1 MSEENQESTEDQV
14 AEQPVK
20 QGIDNPLF
28 KTLFDVAEETTQEVE
43 EHEEE
48 DIGKPISI
56 SDAVDEL
63 NLSEESPVEEVEAE
77 AKEELVQEPEKAEP
91 KKKKLRKV
99 VDPEVP
105 DDVLKQPSFN
115 LREEPEVDPEEKEF
129 IDSLIPE
136 ERALYEKVK
145 YAESKLDGHKGKS
158 SQFKSYL
165 KKSKAYLDKRI
176 DEDVHF
182 DPSTDE
188 EYASFIKKNRP
199 SFTKLDEEKVNREMI
214 IEEAESRASKAH
226 QKEIQEL
233 KKKVSHFES
242 APKLNEAKAN
252 FRRIAQQRVIP
263 EEYRQKLAEGGDE
276 AIKKLSEENPFEF
289 QILEGMTQKMLTH
302 ADALTDIFL
311 DPATQL
317 DVENNPIHRD
327 LNEWLEMEQSNFIKS
342 GQTEQDGKVFMRRER
357 YFQVPE
363 NKRSQYY
370 TWSDND
376 LMKLLVLRYQDMITM
391 GINNHRKQMEAAG
404 YSRGESQVAE
414 KQQPVRQVARPK
426 AKPPVVNA
434 TPRQGTQVDS
444 KPKPVQTNALFNTLG
459 L

>member
-1 MSEENQESTEDQV
+1 MSEENQEAVEEQV
-14 AEQPVK
+14 AEQPIK
-20 QGIDNPLF
+20 QGADNPLF
-28 KTLFDVAEETTQEVE
+28 KTLFDVAEEAAPVQEE
-43 EHEEE
+43 PEE
-48 DIGKPISI
+48 DLGRPISI
-56 SDAVDEL
+56 ADAVDEID
-63 NLSEESPVEEVEAE
+63 LSKQPQEDLGEEEVEP
-77 AKEELVQEPEKAEP
+77 VTEPEKTEP

-105 DDVLKQPSFN
+105 EDVLKQPTFN
-115 LREEPEVDPEEKEF
+115 LKEEPKEDPEEIEF
-129 IDSLIPE
+129 VNSLIPE
-136 ERALYEKVK
+136 ERSLYEKVK
-145 YAESKLDGHKGKS
+145 YAEKKLDGHKGKS
-158 SQFKSYL
+158 TQFKSYL

-199 SFTKLDEEKVNREMI
+199 SFTRLDEEKVNREMI
-214 IEEAESRASKAH
+214 IDEAESRASKAH

-233 KKKVSHFES
+233 KNKINHFES

-252 FRRIAQQRVIP
+252 FRRVAQQRVIP

-276 AIKKLSEENPFEF
+276 AIKKLSDENPFEF

-317 DVENNPIHRD
+317 DVENNQVHKD
-327 LNEWLEMEQSNFIKS
+327 LNDWLEMEQSNFVKS

-357 YFQVPE
+357 YFQTPE

-376 LMKLLVLRYQDMITM
+376 LMKLLVLRYQDMITN
-391 GINNHRKQMEAAG
+391 GISNHRKQMEAAG
-404 YSRGESQVAE
+404 YKRGVN
-414 KQQPVRQVARPK
+414 KQEQAPQPK
-426 AKPPVVNA
+426 AKPPIVNA

-444 KPKPVQTNALFNTLG
+444 KPKPIQTNALFNTLG